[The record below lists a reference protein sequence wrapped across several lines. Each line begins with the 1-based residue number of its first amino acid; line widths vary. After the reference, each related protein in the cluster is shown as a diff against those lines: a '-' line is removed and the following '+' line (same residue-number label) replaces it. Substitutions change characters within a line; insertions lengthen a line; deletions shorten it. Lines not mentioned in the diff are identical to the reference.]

1 MPGHAQ
7 VLAGPVRGALPRSVW
22 VEQVMGMPVS
32 VHLRGE
38 IAGPTVERAVA
49 GFFDELRAVETELS
63 PWRAD
68 SALNRL
74 RRGELSLRNAG
85 DRLRR
90 IVQVCELARER
101 TEGWFDAFCSPDAAF
116 CSPDAALET
125 GTGRGTAS
133 GSAPQEVPDRLDP
146 TGDARFD
153 PTGLV
158 KGWAVEL
165 AAVRLETLPGV
176 DHCVVAGGDVTVG
189 CSLTD
194 SPGWVIGVED
204 PTDRSHVPV
213 TVSLR
218 HGGIATSGTAARG
231 PHILRPDT
239 GAAAEDLLAV
249 TVIGPCLTWADI
261 HATAAFAQGPA
272 CVARL
277 RALPDHAALVV
288 DRAGTLTQVRGGTVQ
303 AGDRTEAGR
312 SSKDTNTD
320 PSDRCQQVPRKRE
333 ETSGRGREHSRGTI
347 ARRR

>member
-7 VLAGPVRGALPRSVW
+7 VVAEPVRGALPRRVW
-22 VEQVMGMPVS
+22 VEQIMGMPVS

-38 IAGPTVERAVA
+38 IAGPMVERAVA
-49 GFFDELRAVETELS
+49 GLFDELRAVETELS

-68 SALNRL
+68 SALSRL

-90 IVQVCELARER
+90 IVQLCELAREG
-101 TEGWFDAFCSPDAAF
+101 TEGWFDAFCSPDAG
-116 CSPDAALET
+116 P
-125 GTGRGTAS
+125 GTGRDTAS
-133 GSAPQEVPDRLDP
+133 GSSPREVPDRLDP
-146 TGDARFD
+146 TGEARFD

-165 AAVRLETLPGV
+165 ATVRLETLPGV

-189 CSLTD
+189 CSLAD

-204 PTDRSHVPV
+204 PTDRRRVPV

-239 GAAAEDLLAV
+239 GASAGDLLAV
-249 TVIGPCLTWADI
+249 TVIGPCLTWADV

-288 DRAGTLTQVRGGTVQ
+288 DRAGTLTRVRGGTVQ
-303 AGDRTEAGR
+303 AGDRTAAGR
-312 SSKDTNTD
+312 SSQDTSTD

-333 ETSGRGREHSRGTI
+333 ETSGRGREHSRGTV